1 MLYGSH
7 LCHDVGALP
16 QAGSTEAIVDLDSLL
31 ILLELEVGVGEEDL
45 LAPVLGELEAGQLV
59 PAGHQAAQL

>member
-45 LAPVLGELEAGQLV
+45 LAPVLGEL
-59 PAGHQAAQL
+59 